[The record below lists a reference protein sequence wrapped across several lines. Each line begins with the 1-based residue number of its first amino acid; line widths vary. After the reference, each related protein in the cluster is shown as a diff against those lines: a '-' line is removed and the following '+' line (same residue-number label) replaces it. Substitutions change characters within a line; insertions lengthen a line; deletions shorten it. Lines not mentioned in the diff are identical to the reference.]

1 MATDLDR
8 AKSTSGGKYDAFIAS
23 RLAKAEGRIRLLDLT
38 AALLGFAALTL
49 AYIVVVVLCDSKLEL
64 SQHARKLS
72 LYAFLAGGAVYLF
85 LTVVRPLRRR
95 VNPYYAARQVE
106 RQLPGAKNSIV
117 NWVDLHGQP
126 LPPAIRG
133 ALGQRAAKDLSRV
146 DLDRAIS
153 GRRAAWMGAL
163 AGLFAVAFLA
173 SFFLLGPSPF
183 GSLLKRAFNPFH
195 QVGVSTRTQLVL
207 VKPEGGDATVTV
219 GRGVGFVV
227 EVSGK
232 VPDPK
237 APDAVK
243 LLYRYEEGDP
253 WLERRLAPETGR
265 EWTASLSAIEIKN
278 GLWYKVTGGDAA
290 TEEHRIRVRAAPAV
304 TDFLAAY
311 HYRPYVARADEV
323 RHERELKALRGTEV
337 SLRIR
342 TNRTIRAGRLEF
354 EGKDKSGTKTVQGQP
369 AGDDPR
375 TLLVRFVLDEDSKY
389 RFHFNSTDGEAYS
402 DLNAY
407 SVTAIPDEKPSVEL
421 TKPGQDIRL
430 PVNGLL
436 QLEGKAG
443 DDIGVQSVLLRMR
456 VVGGDRLQDR
466 PYRSGDKLR
475 LADGGYPREVEY
487 KDFVELPRV
496 KGEDDRA
503 FPLRPGMELEY
514 WLEARDACDYPRPN
528 PPGESKHFR
537 VRLTEPENNES
548 KRQQEKQQAEQDK
561 KRHEDQQDQKLQQEN
576 QERRQERQEQEARN
590 KEEQDKSNQAGA
602 GAGEN
607 KDEMKEGDKPDN
619 SEGQKNKEAGDSK
632 GGQGENNNELS
643 KEDQKV
649 EEQIGKALEERERN
663 KNNPGEAKP
672 DKSEQGQGEGTP
684 SDKPDGGNRA
694 DDGKPS
700 GDPSK
705 NDGDDKGRQ
714 AEREGAKGP
723 KDNSGDSTKSEA
735 KKAGENKDD
744 SKAEKKQGDS
754 GKPSDQGEAKP
765 SASDGKDDKSANGEG
780 KADAGAPSR
789 NATAKDIEEL
799 AKRLESN
806 DPRQREEAKRQLEQ
820 IAKQAQDPQAREK
833 AKETLEQT
841 GEPDGSAG
849 AKPMQSGD
857 GSKNTAGDGSPEGGD
872 KKQGDD
878 ASKNPEQKG
887 NQGDKDK
894 QSPSPNKN
902 NTGETISGSEGGD
915 TPGGG
920 RRREGADRK
929 RENGDAQQPP
939 NKSSKPRGHR
949 ATQMQLEEFAKK
961 VDKKILKDAGV
972 SEEAWK
978 KYLEARRKQ
987 VAPPEKHRPETPA
1000 DPRQASQ
1007 LPSMGGQTIQPSP
1020 SGQAGDV
1027 HGPDRGQPPPAYRDS
1042 FREFTRKM
1050 SKNK

>member
-38 AALLGFAALTL
+38 AALLGFSALTL
-49 AYIVVVVLCDSKLEL
+49 AYIVVMVLCDSKVEL

-72 LYAFLAGGAVYLF
+72 LYAFLVGGTFYLF
-85 LTVVRPLRRR
+85 FTVVRPLRRR

-133 ALGQRAAKDLSRV
+133 ALGQRAAKDLSHV

-153 GRRAAWMGAL
+153 GRRAAWTGGL
-163 AGLFAVAFLA
+163 AGLFAVIFLA

-183 GSLLKRAFNPFH
+183 VSLLKRAFNPFH

-253 WLERRLAPETGR
+253 WLERRLAPEAGR

-278 GLWYKVTGGDAA
+278 GLWYKITGGDAA

-304 TDFLAAY
+304 TDFLATY

-337 SLRIR
+337 SLCIR

-354 EGKDKSGTKTVQGQP
+354 EGKDKSGAKPVQGQP
-369 AGDDPR
+369 AGDDPQ
-375 TLLVRFVLDEDSKY
+375 TLLVRFVLDEDGKY

-402 DLNAY
+402 DLSTY

-436 QLEGKAG
+436 QLEGEAG
-443 DDIGVQSVLLRMR
+443 DDIGVQNVLLRMR
-456 VVGGDRLQDR
+456 VVGGDKLQDR

-496 KGEDDRA
+496 KGEDGKA

-548 KRQQEKQQAEQDK
+548 KRQQEKKQAEQDK
-561 KRHEDQQDQKLQQEN
+561 KQHEDQQDQKLQQEN

-602 GAGEN
+602 N
-607 KDEMKEGDKPDN
+607 KPEQKEGDKSDN
-619 SEGQKNKEAGDSK
+619 AEGQKNKEPGDSK

-649 EEQIGKALEERERN
+649 EEQIEKALEKQERN
-663 KNNPGEAKP
+663 ENNPGEAKP
-672 DKSEQGQGEGTP
+672 DKGEQGEGKGTQSNKP
-684 SDKPDGGNRA
+684 GDNQAGEKSTGEDKNAGQQNGESKDKTGGN
-694 DDGKPS
+694 
-700 GDPSK
+700 
-705 NDGDDKGRQ
+705 
-714 AEREGAKGP
+714 
-723 KDNSGDSTKSEA
+723 TKSEA
-735 KKAGENKDD
+735 KGAGENKDD

-754 GKPSDQGEAKP
+754 APMGKPSDQGEAKP
-765 SASDGKDDKSANGEG
+765 SSDDRKGDKSANGEG
-780 KADAGAPSR
+780 KADAGAPAR
-789 NATAKDIEEL
+789 NATAKDIEDL
-799 AKRLESN
+799 AKRLESS
-806 DPRQREEAKRQLEQ
+806 DPRQRDEAKQQLEQ
-820 IAKQAQDPQAREK
+820 IAKQARDPQAREK
-833 AKETLEQT
+833 AEETLEQT
-841 GEPDGSAG
+841 GEPDGPTG
-849 AKPMQSGD
+849 AKPPSGD
-857 GSKNTAGDGSPEGGD
+857 GSKNAADSPEGSD

-887 NQGDKDK
+887 NRNGNNDRQGPK
-894 QSPSPNKN
+894 SNNN
-902 NTGETISGSEGGD
+902 NTAEAASGSEGGD
-915 TPGGG
+915 MPGGG
-920 RRREGADRK
+920 KRRDGADRK
-929 RENGDAQQPP
+929 RGDGDAQQPP

-978 KYLEARRKQ
+978 KFLEARRKQ